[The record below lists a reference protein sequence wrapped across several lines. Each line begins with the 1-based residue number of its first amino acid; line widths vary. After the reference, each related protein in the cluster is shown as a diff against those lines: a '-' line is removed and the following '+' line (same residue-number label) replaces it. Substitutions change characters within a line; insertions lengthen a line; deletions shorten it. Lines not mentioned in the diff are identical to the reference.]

1 MQDKANGG
9 FTFQDQQCLERPGNA
24 STFLG
29 LLLGLPSAFLLSY
42 SFILSSLSLFLDS
55 SSAVLLSSSL
65 VFSSSLHIFSILI
78 FSTLKNYIKP
88 KMQFNSYFC
97 ESPERSLILSKFGHI
112 RHSCCCFAPV
122 LVLKNIEWILRVG
135 WISGCFVKRMGKNQP
150 GGESGPRWPPAVH
163 RCLREVRRLSRK
175 LCSNGRQTHSNW
187 KKGFI
192 DMVLG
197 MIFVRW
203 EIEDW
208 GVSWI
213 WRGEKRERC

>member
-1 MQDKANGG
+1 MENQFFNENFVTKMRCSPKLKGA
-9 FTFQDQQCLERPGNA
+9 LIVY
-24 STFLG
+24 
-29 LLLGLPSAFLLSY
+29 LPLWQ
-42 SFILSSLSLFLDS
+42 IL
-55 SSAVLLSSSL
+55 
-65 VFSSSLHIFSILI
+65 HRII
-78 FSTLKNYIKP
+78 
-88 KMQFNSYFC
+88 
-97 ESPERSLILSKFGHI
+97 KFGHI

-213 WRGEKRERC
+213 WRGEKWERC

>member
-1 MQDKANGG
+1 MKNVPFYHPD
-9 FTFQDQQCLERPGNA
+9 DQPVEAPPWEWDLGKPLWQGPGKWLDPGIDCTWTIINYGKSIFNEHFVTKMRCSPKLKGA
-24 STFLG
+24 LIVY
-29 LLLGLPSAFLLSY
+29 LPLWQ
-42 SFILSSLSLFLDS
+42 IL
-55 SSAVLLSSSL
+55 
-65 VFSSSLHIFSILI
+65 HRII
-78 FSTLKNYIKP
+78 
-88 KMQFNSYFC
+88 
-97 ESPERSLILSKFGHI
+97 KFGHI

-135 WISGCFVKRMGKNQP
+135 WISGCFVKRMGGKQP